1 MAPLGPHHDVTGR
14 ERASEHGSGVLLLLG
29 SGWGPKV
36 SRFHS
41 LFVSLKYKNG
51 NLKLRK
57 RKNKWP
63 NGQLSKSTKIF
74 KTKGSSGGRQPG
86 SLWLA
91 TCLFE
96 TAISEADATFEVD
109 AISEADA
116 VFEADASLKR
126 MPWQSKLKSG
136 TCRTKKRRPNSQG
149 LPYCRTR

>member
-74 KTKGSSGGRQPG
+74 KTKRPG
-86 SLWLA
+86 SLPSPVA
-91 TCLFE
+91 GV
-96 TAISEADATFEVD
+96 TFIGE
-109 AISEADA
+109 SH
-116 VFEADASLKR
+116 L
-126 MPWQSKLKSG
+126 
-136 TCRTKKRRPNSQG
+136 
-149 LPYCRTR
+149 